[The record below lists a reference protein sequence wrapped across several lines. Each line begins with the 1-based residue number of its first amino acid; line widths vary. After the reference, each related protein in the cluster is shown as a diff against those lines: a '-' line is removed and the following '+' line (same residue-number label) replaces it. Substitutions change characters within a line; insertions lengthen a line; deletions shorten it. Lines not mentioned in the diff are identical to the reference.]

1 MKMVILKDNDEEARK
16 ALEFEKELREMAQ
29 RVVIK
34 LFNAVRAV
42 QTKGEEGSRAAN
54 TLGL

>member
-1 MKMVILKDNDEEARK
+1 MVILKDNDEEARK